1 MSTEH
6 LSTQDAARY
15 CGVDRRTILRWIDG
29 GLIESFQTGGGRNR
43 IRRTDLIR
51 FMRDRGMP
59 VPHELDQGP
68 RRVLIVDDDPNHIAA
83 MLRLVKQAFPTAEI
97 RQALDG
103 FSAGLVVQSFMPHVM
118 LLDVVMPGMDGLE
131 VCRRIR
137 SEPELDAVRIVV
149 VTGILDDALEE
160 RFLKL
165 GADRCF
171 AKPVDPLALQATLR
185 TFLERADER
194 PRRTV

>member
-1 MSTEH
+1 DH

-15 CGVDRRTILRWIDG
+15 CGVDRRTILRWIEG
-29 GLIESFQTGGGRNR
+29 GLVESYQTGGGRNR
-43 IRRTDLIR
+43 IRRADLIR

-83 MLRLVKQAFPTAEI
+83 MQRLVKQSFPTAEI

-103 FSAGLVVQSFMPHVM
+103 FSAGLVVRAFMPHVM

-137 SEPELDAVRIVV
+137 GEPDLDGVRIIV
-149 VTGILDDALEE
+149 VTGILDDALEQ
-160 RFLKL
+160 RFLAL

-171 AKPVDPLALQATLR
+171 AKPVDAIALQAAMR
-185 TFLERADER
+185 QFLERADDR
-194 PRRTV
+194 PRRTG